1 MQSRLPPLPQTFL
14 IFGDES
20 SPTLSTFRRSNSF
33 SGFAPLDFSDAS
45 FEHESPAADPLSVTW
60 PDTDD
65 EAWFEARCVASALG
79 PQVQGTNREHMP
91 LLRGLDEPMDKDHA
105 SKKVEAKASLHR
117 MNSLESLRGGG
128 GGGRR
133 RGGGS
138 MPTVQLTTHSID
150 VTTMMI
156 RGVPQCMTQNDLM
169 QELNISGFAQFYN
182 FCYLPQDVGRRQH
195 KGYGFVN
202 FVNTW
207 TAQLFRSAWANRM
220 LATSSGRSQP
230 VDIVPSFVQGLRAN
244 MNKWCG
250 PRTHSIRD
258 PGQKPFLSPQASPSA
273 DTSMQVMQAQRAG
286 MNALRKARAMMP
298 ARIPAVKLDQ
308 QTYRR

>member
-1 MQSRLPPLPQTFL
+1 MAFMSAFMQSRLPPLPQTFL

-105 SKKVEAKASLHR
+105 SKKVEAKASLH
-117 MNSLESLRGGG
+117 
-128 GGGRR
+128 
-133 RGGGS
+133 
-138 MPTVQLTTHSID
+138 
-150 VTTMMI
+150 